1 MLLSSIQL
9 AFLYGFKP
17 SAISATEVEQ
27 AAERGVSE
35 TFCGFSKIV
44 FLRRATCAE
53 CGFEDSGRTLAM
65 ALVVED
71 VTELKSLEERLGHRA
86 LHDPLTRLP
95 NRTLFSDRLEHALS
109 RAERHGS
116 EVAVLFLDLDN
127 FKLVNYS
134 LGHEAGD
141 RLLVGASGRIS
152 SCLGPWDTAAYLS
165 GDEFAVLVEVTTRDR
180 ATRVA
185 RRFA

>member
-1 MLLSSIQL
+1 
-9 AFLYGFKP
+9 
-17 SAISATEVEQ
+17 
-27 AAERGVSE
+27 
-35 TFCGFSKIV
+35 
-44 FLRRATCAE
+44 
-53 CGFEDSGRTLAM
+53 
-65 ALVVED
+65 
-71 VTELKSLEERLGHRA
+71 

-141 RLLVGASGRIS
+141 RLLVEASGRIS